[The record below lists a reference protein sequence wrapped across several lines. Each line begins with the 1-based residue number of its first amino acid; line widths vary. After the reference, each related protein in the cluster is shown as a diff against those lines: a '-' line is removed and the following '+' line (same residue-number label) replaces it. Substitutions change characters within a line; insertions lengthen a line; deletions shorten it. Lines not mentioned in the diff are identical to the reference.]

1 MEHPAEKKLADLKER
16 LASGEY
22 AIDPQAVAD
31 AILRRS
37 REVALLRATAEMRA
51 TPSSNDLR
59 SGPTGRPGGGSSTPH
74 STCSY
79 PSRRLAAS
87 WKLAPGEPWMT
98 RPIHV
103 IRTLGSALATAAS
116 NTARALG
123 GTQAQSS

>member
-1 MEHPAEKKLADLKER
+1 MENPAQKKLADLKEQ
-16 LASGEY
+16 LATGEY

-37 REVALLRATAEMRA
+37 RDVAMLRAEMRA
-51 TPSSNDLR
+51 TPASHELGN
-59 SGPTGRPGGGSSTPH
+59 GPAGLAGGPNIPY

-87 WKLAPGEPWMT
+87 RKRAPGVPWTT

-123 GTQAQSS
+123 GAQAQSS

>member
-1 MEHPAEKKLADLKER
+1 MEHPADQKLADLKER

-37 REVALLRATAEMRA
+37 RDLALLRAEMRA
-51 TPSSNDLR
+51 TPSSNDPR
-59 SGPTGRPGGGSSTPH
+59 SRPAGRPGGGSSTPY

>member
-1 MEHPAEKKLADLKER
+1 MEHPAEEKLADLKER

-37 REVALLRATAEMRA
+37 RDVALVRAEMRA
-51 TPSSNDLR
+51 TPSSNGPR
-59 SGPTGRPGGGSSTPH
+59 SGPTGLPGGGSSTPH

-79 PSRRLAAS
+79 PSRGLAAS

-123 GTQAQSS
+123 GAQAHSS